1 MNRKQK
7 IIVSITGI
15 FIVLLA
21 LVGLTYAY
29 FLTRI
34 TGNEND
40 KSISVTTAN
49 LELVYGD
56 DDGSIIGDGE
66 IIEPGKT
73 FETKTFTVTNNGN
86 TKIDDYAVI
95 LEDVSTTYASTFKE
109 GNNTIEAGT
118 PVSFKRPEDFEII
131 ITCSSLKK
139 GATTPTECIGYN
151 GTLPLIE
158 STTTEETY
166 ITNGILTTN
175 AIEVGEVQTY
185 SVILEYV
192 EADTDQSADMN
203 KKLEGKLNIIDT
215 KNTVDITGIVD
226 DFDLGDKIVT
236 NSTRRESQINSDGS
250 YKIIGLEAGIH
261 SIKLNE
267 TEISKLSIMKGETA
281 SVGETTYNGETIKQI
296 TITDDSRITNVNISD
311 SELNIGTI
319 EKYNPFKEGT
329 LAYKI
334 FDSATSN
341 ESGKTKYV
349 SNPSTP
355 IGSEFDYEKSYTVIE
370 GEFNQY
376 SIPSG
381 TEFTCYDSY
390 TVDDEKGVFILNGET
405 KCSPEPLDGI
415 SNGPNKYVVFNK
427 DLTGVSSLT
436 SSDFISTNEATIVYL
451 NPTSFVDAIGLV
463 KYTLSEN
470 IENPTKELSKTTDN
484 DGPTYYFRGM
494 PEDNYVNFAGKCWRI
509 VRIQG
514 DGSVK
519 LILEDDSQTCSS
531 NMDRN
536 SYLER
541 ATYPFNYNY
550 IYENEEICNEGMIP
564 NFSLNVGMTIT
575 FKNFQTNINNYL
587 DRLKEEKWCWGPEG
601 MSKSSLK
608 CNDNII
614 DKFSDNSKMY
624 VGTITYSEAQFAGS
638 YSRSLFSN
646 NTYYLISDY
655 MREQNIAMWTMTT
668 SEFPTCS
675 SYRGYAIGIGN
686 GLSSSDTL
694 YTKYSGDVNENW
706 LETDYHVR
714 PAVVLR
720 KGITATGSGTITDPY
735 KIG

>member
-151 GTLPLIE
+151 GTLPLME

-185 SVILEYV
+185 SVVLEYV

-236 NSTRRESQINSDGS
+236 NSVRRESQINSDGS

-334 FDSATSN
+334 FDSATSGD
-341 ESGKTKYV
+341 SGKTILV
-349 SNPSTP
+349 NSPSTP
-355 IGSEFDYEKSYTVIE
+355 IGE
-370 GEFNQY
+370 
-376 SIPSG
+376 
-381 TEFTCYDSY
+381 EFTYNKTYTQYEDWINKTILIEPRSDQTYICYSGGEIDQ
-390 TVDDEKGVFILNGET
+390 EKGVFVLSGERECSADSLSVIATPDAQTRLNET
-405 KCSPEPLDGI
+405 TELYQVWLAAQWEEDGVQYYGYDYFVYRI
-415 SNGPNKYVVFNK
+415 RENLSN
-427 DLTGVSSLT
+427 S
-436 SSDFISTNEATIVYL
+436 
-451 NPTSFVDAIGLV
+451 
-463 KYTLSEN
+463 
-470 IENPTKELSKTTDN
+470 TKELGKTTDN
-484 DGPTYYFRGM
+484 DGITYYFRGM